1 VDGGEG
7 VTVAPVDRLT
17 SVVAAMPHNGVK
29 VKVLMGDSPP
39 PRLEEVG
46 GAASGAGGAVELRR
60 RDTWR
65 PFLQL
70 LSILFSCTRFFF
82 EKGIC
87 INISPTVWTNTYNC
101 PIFKTKKILLN
112 I

>member
-7 VTVAPVDRLT
+7 VTVAPVDRLA

-46 GAASGAGGAVELRR
+46 GAASGAGGAVELQRP
-60 RDTWR
+60 DHGGR
-65 PFLQL
+65 PFLQ
-70 LSILFSCTRFFF
+70 FSQYSFHAQGFFW
-82 EKGIC
+82 KG
-87 INISPTVWTNTYNC
+87 NMY
-101 PIFKTKKILLN
+101 
-112 I
+112 